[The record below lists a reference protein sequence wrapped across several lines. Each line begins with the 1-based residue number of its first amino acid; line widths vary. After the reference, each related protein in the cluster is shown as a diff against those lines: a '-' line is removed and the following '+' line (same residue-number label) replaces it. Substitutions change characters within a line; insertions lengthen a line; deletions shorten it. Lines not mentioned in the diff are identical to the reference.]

1 MPSTFAGPHN
11 TLRKRLAFPGINSI
25 IHLML
30 KLFINT
36 YVKFFFLMTPFFLL
50 SSFLSMTKHLE
61 ISRRRR
67 VAIKATLA
75 IIAVCVTLLLGG
87 QQIFDVF
94 GITLNSFRI
103 GTGILLFLSSITLV
117 SGRTAGPNP
126 DEGHDIS
133 VVPLA
138 IPIAV
143 GPATTGALLVMGVGL
158 GSMAEILVGVAGL
171 LAAIASVGT
180 LLFLS
185 GSIERLVGRQGLTIL
200 SKITGLV
207 LAALA
212 SEMVMT
218 GVMGFWGA
226 HQP

>member
-1 MPSTFAGPHN
+1 
-11 TLRKRLAFPGINSI
+11 
-25 IHLML
+25 ML

-36 YVKFFFLMTPFFLL
+36 YVKFFFLLTPFFLL
-50 SSFLSMTKHLE
+50 TSFLSMTKHLD
-61 ISRRRR
+61 IPGRRRIA
-67 VAIKATLA
+67 VKVTLS
-75 IIAVCVTLLLGG
+75 IVAVCVTLLLAG

-117 SGRTAGPNP
+117 SGSAGPQVVE
-126 DEGHDIS
+126 EGHDIS

-158 GSMAEILVGVAGL
+158 GNMGEILVGVSGL
-171 LAAIASVGT
+171 LAAIASAGT

-185 GSIERLVGRQGLTIL
+185 GSIERVVGRQGLTIL

-212 SEMVMT
+212 AELVMN
-218 GVMGFWGA
+218 GVLGFLGR
-226 HQP
+226 